1 MRQTFLDGGKLV
13 MLLKKFL
20 AKSRETLSHIMSKIL
35 AFPPCDAPDLCKSE
49 QDWGVLKNPQRY
61 NLRLT

>member
-35 AFPPCDAPDLCKSE
+35 AFPLVMPPISANRNRIGGSSKILNVIICD
-49 QDWGVLKNPQRY
+49 
-61 NLRLT
+61 